1 MHSREKHEK
10 AMVLAE
16 AGRYEEALACIAEH
30 LRAAPQDSEA
40 LNDAGAMLHCLGRSG
55 QAIDYLLKARQFGGE
70 NPQILMNLIEV
81 YIGAGKADE
90 VAALFDQAESA
101 GILNPELLNRTARL
115 FLDKGNKAGAVEV
128 LLRSLDN
135 WPEQEILAHMLTVI
149 KSKRPRIAFFCG
161 ADGSTFLDP
170 VCNYL
175 KNRFE
180 IRVFTGRTQQEL
192 YDLMRWSD
200 ISWFEWC
207 TDLAVIGSNGPKV
220 CETIIRLHRYEAYTE
235 LPGRVNW
242 RNVDVLIMVGNS
254 FVQQALLN
262 GVGPV
267 SPPTS
272 IVTIPN
278 GVDLGAMRFVNRP
291 RGKSIAFVGNLR
303 MVKNPP
309 LLLQCM
315 HRLHSLDSAYRLFV
329 AGVFQDGALEQ
340 YVHHMTKE
348 LGLTEAVVFD
358 GWQADINHWLA
369 DKHYIVSSSTIE
381 SQGMGILQG
390 MACGLKPV
398 VHNFPGAC
406 EIYPE
411 EFLFDTPGEFCEQ
424 ILSGAYEPGRYRQF
438 VERDYSQKEQLAKI
452 NELLIKLERRI
463 DSSPLPS
470 YDSKTRG
477 QAVTAAAQDRF
488 GSVS

>member
-1 MHSREKHEK
+1 MHSREKYEK

-16 AGRYEEALACIAEH
+16 AGRYEEALASIMEH
-30 LRAAPQDSEA
+30 VQTSPQDTEA
-40 LNDAGAMLHCLGRSG
+40 LNDAGAILHCLGRSS
-55 QAIDYLLKARQFGGE
+55 QAIDCLLKARQFGGE
-70 NPQILMNLIEV
+70 NPQIVINLIEV
-81 YIGAGKADE
+81 YIGAGKPEQAE
-90 VAALFDQAESA
+90 ALFDQAESA
-101 GILNPELLNRTARL
+101 GILNPEMLNRTAKL
-115 FLDKGNKAGAVEV
+115 FLDQGNKAGAVEV

-135 WPEQEILAHMLTVI
+135 WLGQEILAHMLTVI
-149 KSKRPRIAFFCG
+149 KSKRPRMAFFCG

-180 IRVFTGRTQQEL
+180 IRIFTGRTEQEL

-235 LPGRVNW
+235 LPSRVNW
-242 RNVDVLIMVGNS
+242 RNVDVLVTVGNS

-262 GVGPV
+262 TVGPI

-278 GVDLGAMRFVNRP
+278 GVDLEAMRFVNRP
-291 RGKSIAFVGNLR
+291 RGKNIAFVGNLR
-303 MVKNPP
+303 MVKNPG

-315 HRLHSLDSAYRLFV
+315 QRLDSLDCDYRLFV
-329 AGVFQDGALEQ
+329 AGVFQDSALEQ
-340 YVHHMTKE
+340 YVHHVAKE
-348 LGLTEAVVFD
+348 LGLTEAVLFD
-358 GWQADINHWLA
+358 GWQGDISHWLA
-369 DKHYIVSSSTIE
+369 DKHYTVSSSIIE

-398 VHNFPGAC
+398 IHNFPGAC

-411 EFLFDTPGEFCEQ
+411 EFLFDTPAQFCEQ
-424 ILSGAYEPGRYRQF
+424 ILSGAYEPERYRQF
-438 VERDYSQKEQLAKI
+438 VEQSYSQRQQLAKI
-452 NELLIKLERRI
+452 NELVIKLERRI
-463 DSSPLPS
+463 ESQQQVPI
-470 YDSKTRG
+470 
-477 QAVTAAAQDRF
+477 AAGQDRF
-488 GSVS
+488 ASVS